1 MLCEAQIEMQIQPC
15 WNIIVPLEQSR
26 YAPGEFLSRT
36 GSSRRAHQ
44 QVLTV
49 KIAKT
54 DNLAGDLWGGL
65 AAMLVALPSAI
76 AFGVTIFA
84 PLGGTYAAQGAI
96 AGILGV
102 TALGLIAGA
111 FGGTNR
117 LITAPCAP
125 AAAVMSALAVQLFQN
140 GASGESAVLMLT
152 LVGLMCGVIQVAFG
166 TVGLGRLIKYVP
178 YPVVSGYLSGVGLI
192 IIVSQVPKFL
202 GVPTQTQFWQSL
214 LAPALWQWQG
224 VAVGAVTVAVMAT
237 APRFTK
243 AVPAA
248 ILGLVSGVLAYFAL
262 GLADPAL
269 LALKG
274 NALVIGPLPMGG
286 EGVGFGDAISGRW
299 KAAGNLNFGEI
310 GRLVV
315 PAATLAVLLS
325 IDTLKTCVVLDALT
339 RSRHDSN
346 RELIGQGLGNL
357 ASSFIGGVPGAGQM
371 GATLVNM
378 SSGAQTRLS
387 GLFEGALAL
396 VAFLILGT
404 FIAWIPIAALAGILI
419 VIGFRMF
426 DRDSL
431 HLLKS
436 RTTILDFA
444 VIVAVVVVALTVSL
458 IAASGVGIALAI
470 MLFIREQIR
479 GSILRG
485 RAYGNHRFSKRVRL
499 PAEMAILEKRGDV
512 TAIFELQGS
521 LFFGTTD
528 QLYTTLEPEL
538 KTRSYII
545 LDMRRVQS
553 VDLSAVHMLEQIQGM
568 LAERNAFLIFS
579 ALPENVPSGQDMR
592 KYFDAVGL
600 VKTERRVQTFDELD
614 DALEWVEERLIDEEH
629 LERTRETLLEL
640 RDIEVFHGRKETTMA
655 ALESCMDKRS
665 YKAGEK
671 IFARGDAGDEIF
683 LIRRGAVRIVLPLSD
698 TQGHHLATFGRSDFF
713 GEMAFLDPAP
723 RSADAL
729 ATTDTDLFV
738 LSRKRFDTLA
748 EEHKKLATG
757 LVLGVARVLA
767 IRLRYANAELRALHM
782 S

>member
-1 MLCEAQIEMQIQPC
+1 M
-15 WNIIVPLEQSR
+15 
-26 YAPGEFLSRT
+26 
-36 GSSRRAHQ
+36 
-44 QVLTV
+44 
-49 KIAKT
+49 KIARPE
-54 DNLAGDLWGGL
+54 NLAGDLWGGL

-76 AFGVTIFA
+76 AFGVTIFS
-84 PLGGTYAAQGAI
+84 PLGGTYVAQGAI

-125 AAAVMSALAVQLFQN
+125 AAAVMSALAIQLMQD

-152 LVGLMCGVIQVAFG
+152 LVGLICGAIQVSFG
-166 TVGLGRLIKYVP
+166 AVGLGRLIKYVP
-178 YPVVSGYLSGVGLI
+178 FPVVSGYLSGVGLI

-202 GVPTQTQFWQSL
+202 GVPKEIHFWESL
-214 LAPALWQWQG
+214 VSSSLWQWQG
-224 VAVGAVTVAVMAT
+224 VVVGVVTVAVMAT
-237 APRFTK
+237 APMFTK

-248 ILGLVSGVLAYFAL
+248 ILGLAAGVLAYFGL

-269 LALKG
+269 LALQG
-274 NALVIGPLPMGG
+274 NALVIGPLGG
-286 EGVGFGDAISGRW
+286 AGAGFGEAISGRW
-299 KAAGNLNFGEI
+299 KAVGDLDFAVV
-310 GRLVV
+310 GRLLV

-339 RSRHDSN
+339 RSRHNSN

-378 SSGAQTRLS
+378 SSGAHTRLS
-387 GLFEGALAL
+387 GLVEGALAL
-396 VAFLILGT
+396 VAFLVLGT

-470 MLFIREQIR
+470 VLFIREQIR
-479 GSILRG
+479 GSIVRG
-485 RAYGNHRFSKRVRL
+485 KAYGNQMFSKRVRL
-499 PAEMAILEKRGDV
+499 PAEMEILEKRGDS

-538 KTRSYII
+538 KARSYII

-553 VDLSAVHMLEQIQGM
+553 VDLTAVHMLEQIQAM
-568 LAERNAFLIFS
+568 LAERKAFLIFS
-579 ALPENVPSGQDMR
+579 ALPANVPSGQDMR
-592 KYFDAVGL
+592 KYFDEVGL
-600 VKTERRVQTFDELD
+600 VKTERLIQTFNELD
-614 DALEWVEERLIDEEH
+614 EALEWVEERLIEEEH
-629 LERTRETLLEL
+629 LERLQEKPLEL
-640 RDIEVFHGRKETTMA
+640 REIDVFLGRKETTLA

-671 IFARGDAGDEIF
+671 IFARGDAGDEMF
-683 LIRRGAVRIVLPLSD
+683 LIRRGAVRIVLPISD

-713 GEMAFLDPAP
+713 GEMAFLDPAA

-729 ATTDTDLFV
+729 ALTDTDLFA

-748 EEHKKLATG
+748 EEHKKLAIG

-767 IRLRYANAELRALHM
+767 IRLRYANAELRAMHM

>member
-1 MLCEAQIEMQIQPC
+1 
-15 WNIIVPLEQSR
+15 
-26 YAPGEFLSRT
+26 
-36 GSSRRAHQ
+36 
-44 QVLTV
+44 V
-49 KIAKT
+49 KIAKP

-125 AAAVMSALAVQLFQN
+125 AAAVLSALAIQLFQN
-140 GASGESAVLMLT
+140 GASGESVVLMLT
-152 LVGLMCGVIQVAFG
+152 LVGLICGAIQVGFG
-166 TVGLGRLIKYVP
+166 AVGLGRLIKYVP

-202 GVPTQTQFWQSL
+202 GVPKETHFWQALVTPS
-214 LAPALWQWQG
+214 LWQWQG
-224 VAVGAVTVAVMAT
+224 VAVGVITVVVMAT

-248 ILGLVSGVLAYFAL
+248 ILGLALGVLAYFGL
-262 GLADPAL
+262 GLLDPAL

-274 NALVIGPLPMGG
+274 NALVIGPLDGAG
-286 EGVGFGDAISGRW
+286 AGFGDAITGRW
-299 KAAGNLNFGEI
+299 KAVGNLDFAEI
-310 GRLVV
+310 SRLLV

-339 RSRHDSN
+339 RSRHNSN

-387 GLFEGALAL
+387 GLIEGALAL
-396 VAFLILGT
+396 VAFLILGS
-404 FIAWIPIAALAGILI
+404 FIAWIPVAALAGILI

-458 IAASGVGIALAI
+458 IAASGAGIALAI
-470 MLFIREQIR
+470 VLFIREQIR
-479 GSILRG
+479 GSIVRG
-485 RAYGNHRFSKRVRL
+485 KAYGNQMFSKRVRL
-499 PAEMAILEKRGDV
+499 PAEMEILEKRGDA

-528 QLYTTLEPEL
+528 QLYTILEPEL
-538 KTRSYII
+538 KARSYII

-553 VDLSAVHMLEQIQGM
+553 VDLTAVHMLEQIQGM

-592 KYFDAVGL
+592 KYFDQVGL
-600 VKTERRVQTFDELD
+600 VKTERRVQTFNELD
-614 DALEWVEERLIDEEH
+614 EALEWVEERLIEEEH
-629 LERTRETLLEL
+629 LERLQEKPLEL
-640 RDIEVFHGRKETTMA
+640 REIDVFLGRKETTLA

-665 YKAGEK
+665 YKAGER
-671 IFARGDAGDEIF
+671 IFARGDAGDEMF
-683 LIRRGAVRIVLPLSD
+683 LIRRGAVRIVLPISD
-698 TQGHHLATFGRSDFF
+698 TLGHHLATFGRGDFF

-729 ATTDTDLFV
+729 AFTDTDMFV

-748 EEHKKLATG
+748 EEHKKLAIG

-767 IRLRYANAELRALHM
+767 IRLRYANAELRALHA

>member
-1 MLCEAQIEMQIQPC
+1 MRSIKTE
-15 WNIIVPLEQSR
+15 
-26 YAPGEFLSRT
+26 T
-36 GSSRRAHQ
+36 
-44 QVLTV
+44 LT
-49 KIAKT
+49 
-54 DNLAGDLWGGL
+54 GDLWGGL

-76 AFGVTIFA
+76 AFGVTIFS

-102 TALGLIAGA
+102 TALGLVAGA

-125 AAAVMSALAVQLFQN
+125 AAAVLAALAIQLSHD
-140 GASGESAVLMLT
+140 GVEAGSVVLMLT
-152 LVGLMCGVIQVAFG
+152 LMGLICGLLQVAFG
-166 TVGLGRLIKYVP
+166 AVGLGRLIKYMP

-192 IIVSQVPKFL
+192 IILSQIPKLLGLPKEASLWAGLVSP
-202 GVPTQTQFWQSL
+202 SS
-214 LAPALWQWQG
+214 WQWQG
-224 VAVGAVTVAVMAT
+224 VIVGLVTVTVMAA

-248 ILGLVSGVLAYFAL
+248 ILALAAGVLAYFAL
-262 GLADPAL
+262 GLADPGL
-269 LALKG
+269 YTLAG
-274 NALVIGPLPMGG
+274 NSLVVGPLGG
-286 EGVGFGDAISGRW
+286 SDASFGDAIAGRW
-299 KAAGNLNFGEI
+299 KAI
-310 GRLVV
+310 GSLDYALLGKLLI

-357 ASSFIGGVPGAGQM
+357 ASAFVGGVPGAGQM

-387 GLFEGALAL
+387 GLIEGALAL

-404 FIAWIPIAALAGILI
+404 FIAWVPISALAGILI
-419 VIGFRMF
+419 VIGIRMF
-426 DRDSL
+426 DRTSL
-431 HLLKS
+431 HLLRS
-436 RTTILDFA
+436 RATILDFA

-470 MLFIREQIR
+470 VLFIREQIR
-479 GSILRG
+479 GSIVRG
-485 RAYGNHRFSKRVRL
+485 KAYGNQIHSKRVRL
-499 PAEMAILEKRGDV
+499 PDEMAILESRGDQ

-528 QLYTTLEPEL
+528 QLYTSLEPEL
-538 KTRSYII
+538 KTRTYII

-553 VDLSAVHMLEQIQGM
+553 VDFTAVHMLEQIEAI
-568 LAERNAFLIFS
+568 LHERGATLIFS
-579 ALPENVPSGQDMR
+579 HLPEQLPSGQDMR
-592 KYFDAVGL
+592 QYFDQVGL
-600 VKTERRVQTFDELD
+600 IKSERHVRMFSELD
-614 DALEWVEERLIDEEH
+614 EALEWIEERLIEEQH
-629 LERTRETLLEL
+629 LERMLEKPLEL
-640 RDIEVFHGRKETTMA
+640 REIEVFLGRKESTLA
-655 ALESCMDKRS
+655 ALEACMEKRT

-671 IFARGDAGDEIF
+671 IFSQGDTGDELF
-683 LIRRGAVRIVLPLSD
+683 LIRRGAVRIVLPLGNKQS
-698 TQGHHLATFGRSDFF
+698 HHLATFGRGDFF
-713 GEMAFLDPAP
+713 GEMAFLDPDP

-729 ATTDTDLFV
+729 AFSDVDLFV

-748 EEHKKLATG
+748 EEHKRLAIG
-757 LVLGVARVLA
+757 LVLSVARVLST
-767 IRLRYANAELRALHM
+767 RLRYANAELRALHM

>member
-1 MLCEAQIEMQIQPC
+1 MNIERP
-15 WNIIVPLEQSR
+15 
-26 YAPGEFLSRT
+26 A
-36 GSSRRAHQ
+36 
-44 QVLTV
+44 
-49 KIAKT
+49 
-54 DNLAGDLWGGL
+54 NLAGDLWGGL

-76 AFGVTIFA
+76 AFGVTIFS
-84 PLGGTYAAQGAI
+84 PLGGNFAAQGAI

-102 TALGLIAGA
+102 TALGLVAGA

-125 AAAVMSALAVQLFQN
+125 AAAVLSALAIQLFQN
-140 GASGESAVLMLT
+140 GASAESVVLMLT
-152 LVGLMCGVIQVAFG
+152 LVGLICGVIQVSFG
-166 TVGLGRLIKYVP
+166 AVGLGRLIKYVP

-192 IIVSQVPKFL
+192 IIISQVPKFL
-202 GVPTQTQFWQSL
+202 GVPTQTHFWDG
-214 LAPALWQWQG
+214 LASPSLWQWQG
-224 VAVGAVTVAVMAT
+224 VAVGAITVAVMVT
-237 APRFTK
+237 APMLTK

-248 ILGLVSGVLAYFAL
+248 ILGLASGVLAYFGL
-262 GLADPAL
+262 GLFDPAL
-269 LALKG
+269 LALPG
-274 NALVIGPLPMGG
+274 NALVIGPLGG
-286 EGVGFGDAISGRW
+286 AGADFGDAIAGRW
-299 KAAGNLNFGEI
+299 KAVGNLDFAEV
-310 GRLVV
+310 GRLLV

-387 GLFEGALAL
+387 GLIEGALAL

-404 FIAWIPIAALAGILI
+404 FIAWIPIAALAGILM
-419 VIGFRMF
+419 VIGLRMF

-431 HLLKS
+431 HLLQS
-436 RTTILDFA
+436 RTTVLDFA
-444 VIVAVVVVALTVSL
+444 VIVAVVVVALTLSL
-458 IAASGVGIALAI
+458 IAASGVGIALAV

-479 GSILRG
+479 GTIVRG
-485 RAYGNHRFSKRVRL
+485 KAYGNQMFSKRVRL
-499 PAEMAILEKRGDV
+499 PDEMAILEKRGDS

-553 VDLSAVHMLEQIQGM
+553 VDLTAGHMLEQIQGM

-592 KYFDAVGL
+592 KYFDEVGL
-600 VKTERRVQTFDELD
+600 VKTERRVQTFNELD
-614 DALEWVEERLIDEEH
+614 EALEWVEERLIEEEH
-629 LERTRETLLEL
+629 LERLLEKPLEL
-640 RDIEVFHGRKETTMA
+640 REIDVFLGRKETTLA
-655 ALESCMDKRS
+655 ALETCMDKRS

-671 IFARGDAGDEIF
+671 IFARGDAGDEMF
-683 LIRRGAVRIVLPLSD
+683 LIRRGAVRIVLPLSG

-729 ATTDTDLFV
+729 AFTDTDLFV

-748 EEHKKLATG
+748 EEHKKLAIG

>member
-1 MLCEAQIEMQIQPC
+1 
-15 WNIIVPLEQSR
+15 
-26 YAPGEFLSRT
+26 
-36 GSSRRAHQ
+36 
-44 QVLTV
+44 VLTV
-49 KIAKT
+49 KIGKP

-76 AFGVTIFA
+76 AFGVTIFS

-125 AAAVMSALAVQLFQN
+125 AAAVMSALAIGLFQN
-140 GASGESAVLMLT
+140 GTSAESVVLMLT
-152 LVGLMCGVIQVAFG
+152 LVGLICGAIQVSFG
-166 TVGLGRLIKYVP
+166 AVGLGRLIKYVP

-202 GVPTQTQFWQSL
+202 GVPKETHFWEG
-214 LAPALWQWQG
+214 LASPSLWQWQG
-224 VAVGAVTVAVMAT
+224 VTVGVITVAVMVT
-237 APRFTK
+237 APLLTK

-248 ILGLVSGVLAYFAL
+248 ILGLAAGVLAYFSL
-262 GLADPAL
+262 GLADSSL
-269 LALKG
+269 LALQG
-274 NALVIGPLPMGG
+274 NALVIGPLGG
-286 EGVGFGDAISGRW
+286 SGAGFGDAIAGRW
-299 KAAGNLNFGEI
+299 KAVGNLNFAEI
-310 GRLVV
+310 GRLLV

-387 GLFEGALAL
+387 GLVEGALAL

-404 FIAWIPIAALAGILI
+404 FIAWIPIAALAGILM

-436 RTTILDFA
+436 RATVLDFA

-458 IAASGVGIALAI
+458 IAASGAGIALAVV
-470 MLFIREQIR
+470 LFIREQIR
-479 GSILRG
+479 GSIVRG
-485 RAYGNHRFSKRVRL
+485 KAYGNQMFSKRVRL
-499 PAEMAILEKRGDV
+499 PDEMAILEKRGDS

-538 KTRSYII
+538 KARSYII

-553 VDLSAVHMLEQIQGM
+553 VDLTAVHMLEQIQGI

-592 KYFDAVGL
+592 KYFDQVGL
-600 VKTERRVQTFDELD
+600 VKTERRVQTFNELD
-614 DALEWVEERLIDEEH
+614 EALEWAEERLIEEEH
-629 LERTRETLLEL
+629 LARTLEKPLEL
-640 RDIEVFHGRKETTMA
+640 REIDVFLGRKETTLA

-671 IFARGDAGDEIF
+671 IFARGDAGDEMF
-683 LIRRGAVRIVLPLSD
+683 LIRRGAVRIVLPISD

-729 ATTDTDLFV
+729 AFTDIDLFV

-748 EEHKKLATG
+748 EEHKKLAIG
-757 LVLGVARVLA
+757 LVLSIARVLA

>member
-1 MLCEAQIEMQIQPC
+1 M
-15 WNIIVPLEQSR
+15 
-26 YAPGEFLSRT
+26 
-36 GSSRRAHQ
+36 
-44 QVLTV
+44 
-49 KIAKT
+49 KIARPE
-54 DNLAGDLWGGL
+54 NLAGDLWGGL

-76 AFGVTIFA
+76 AFGVTIFS
-84 PLGGTYAAQGAI
+84 PLGGTYVAQGAI

-125 AAAVMSALAVQLFQN
+125 AAAVMSALAIQLMQD

-152 LVGLMCGVIQVAFG
+152 LVGLICGAIQVSFG
-166 TVGLGRLIKYVP
+166 AVGLGRLIKYVP
-178 YPVVSGYLSGVGLI
+178 FPVVSGYLSGVGLI

-202 GVPTQTQFWQSL
+202 GVPKEIHFWESL
-214 LAPALWQWQG
+214 VSSSLWQWQG
-224 VAVGAVTVAVMAT
+224 VVVGVVTVAVMAT
-237 APRFTK
+237 APMFTK

-248 ILGLVSGVLAYFAL
+248 ILGLAAGVLAYFGL

-269 LALKG
+269 LALQG
-274 NALVIGPLPMGG
+274 NALVIGPLGG
-286 EGVGFGDAISGRW
+286 AGAGFGEAISGRW
-299 KAAGNLNFGEI
+299 KAVGDLDFAVV
-310 GRLVV
+310 GRLLV

-339 RSRHDSN
+339 RSRHNSN

-357 ASSFIGGVPGAGQM
+357 ASSFVGGVPGAGQM

-378 SSGAQTRLS
+378 SSGAHTRLS
-387 GLFEGALAL
+387 GLVEGALAL
-396 VAFLILGT
+396 VAFLVLGT

-470 MLFIREQIR
+470 VLFIREQIR
-479 GSILRG
+479 GSIVRG
-485 RAYGNHRFSKRVRL
+485 KAYGNQMFSKRVRL
-499 PAEMAILEKRGDV
+499 PAEMEILEKRGDS

-538 KTRSYII
+538 KARSYII

-553 VDLSAVHMLEQIQGM
+553 VDLTAVHMLEQIQAM
-568 LAERNAFLIFS
+568 LAERKAFLIFS
-579 ALPENVPSGQDMR
+579 ALPANVPSGQDMR
-592 KYFDAVGL
+592 KYFDEVGL
-600 VKTERRVQTFDELD
+600 VKTERLIQTFNELD
-614 DALEWVEERLIDEEH
+614 EALEWVEERLIEEEH
-629 LERTRETLLEL
+629 LERLQEKPLEL
-640 RDIEVFHGRKETTMA
+640 REIDVFLGRKETTLA

-671 IFARGDAGDEIF
+671 IFARGDAGDEMF
-683 LIRRGAVRIVLPLSD
+683 LIRRGAVRIVLPISD

-729 ATTDTDLFV
+729 AFTDTDLFV

-748 EEHKKLATG
+748 EEHKKLAIG

-767 IRLRYANAELRALHM
+767 IRLRYANAELRAMHM

>member
-1 MLCEAQIEMQIQPC
+1 
-15 WNIIVPLEQSR
+15 
-26 YAPGEFLSRT
+26 
-36 GSSRRAHQ
+36 
-44 QVLTV
+44 V
-49 KIAKT
+49 KIAKPE
-54 DNLAGDLWGGL
+54 NLAGDLWGGL

-76 AFGVTIFA
+76 AFGVTIFS
-84 PLGGTYAAQGAI
+84 PLGGTYVAQGAI

-125 AAAVMSALAVQLFQN
+125 AAAVMSALAIQLMQD

-152 LVGLMCGVIQVAFG
+152 LVGLICGAIQVSFG
-166 TVGLGRLIKYVP
+166 AVGLGRLIKYVP
-178 YPVVSGYLSGVGLI
+178 FPVVSGYLSGVGLI

-202 GVPTQTQFWQSL
+202 GVPKEIHFWESL
-214 LAPALWQWQG
+214 VSSSLWQWQG
-224 VAVGAVTVAVMAT
+224 VVVGVVTVAVMAT
-237 APRFTK
+237 APMFTK

-248 ILGLVSGVLAYFAL
+248 ILGLAAGVLAYFGL

-269 LALKG
+269 LALQG
-274 NALVIGPLPMGG
+274 NALVIGPLGG
-286 EGVGFGDAISGRW
+286 AGAGFGEAISGRW
-299 KAAGNLNFGEI
+299 KAVGDLDFAVV
-310 GRLVV
+310 GRLLV

-339 RSRHDSN
+339 RSRHNSN

-357 ASSFIGGVPGAGQM
+357 ASSFVGGVPGAGQM

-378 SSGAQTRLS
+378 SSGAHTRLS
-387 GLFEGALAL
+387 GLVEGALAL
-396 VAFLILGT
+396 VAFLVLGT

-470 MLFIREQIR
+470 VLFIREQIR
-479 GSILRG
+479 GSIVRG
-485 RAYGNHRFSKRVRL
+485 KAYGNQMFSKRVRL
-499 PAEMAILEKRGDV
+499 PAEMEILEKRGDS

-538 KTRSYII
+538 KARSYII

-553 VDLSAVHMLEQIQGM
+553 VDLTAVHMLEQIQAM
-568 LAERNAFLIFS
+568 LAERKAFLIFS
-579 ALPENVPSGQDMR
+579 ALPANVPSGQDMR
-592 KYFDAVGL
+592 KYFDEVGL
-600 VKTERRVQTFDELD
+600 VKTERLIQTFNELD
-614 DALEWVEERLIDEEH
+614 EALEWVEERLIEEEH
-629 LERTRETLLEL
+629 LERLQEKPLEL
-640 RDIEVFHGRKETTMA
+640 REIDVFLGRKETTLA

-671 IFARGDAGDEIF
+671 IFARGDAGDEMF
-683 LIRRGAVRIVLPLSD
+683 LIRRGAVRIVLPISD

-729 ATTDTDLFV
+729 AFTDTDLFV

-748 EEHKKLATG
+748 EEHKKLAIG

-767 IRLRYANAELRALHM
+767 IRLRYANAELRAMHM